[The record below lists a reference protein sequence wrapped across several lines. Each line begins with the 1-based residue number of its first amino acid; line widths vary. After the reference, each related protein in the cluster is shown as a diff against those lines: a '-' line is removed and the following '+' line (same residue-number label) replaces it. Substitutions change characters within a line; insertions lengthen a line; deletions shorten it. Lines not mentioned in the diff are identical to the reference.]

1 MRLIKSI
8 RFKYFLCL
16 LAVSVLPVL
25 FFFAYTLQANKKFYN
40 NQVETASRT
49 EVSRITSRINENY
62 QDTQELVGSLLFS
75 TYDGVNCITS
85 ICKQE
90 AEGNEVTP
98 SNRLKNYRMFK
109 YVCTNLLENASF
121 ATGVYLFCENGHVYS
136 YMKNQDYGIEK
147 HYQEDEWYQ
156 NLINSTDSVEIAD
169 TGVYLFCENGHVYS
183 YMKNQDYGI
192 EKHYQEDEWYQ
203 NLINSTDS
211 VEIAEMVKL
220 RKKVYGHGDSCF
232 LTARKFQTLKG
243 DGGGVLAVVCKDT
256 FFDGVSRGENLPW
269 GSSLIING
277 KGNLVYGIDEG
288 NLLSEDQV
296 YKINENAEGILHMK
310 GDKTEAFVYGS
321 LDINDWKV
329 VSKISFD
336 SFYELYMQNSC
347 VLYCIIALILI
358 IVLVIA
364 FWMERHSIRP
374 IVRLSKVMETTTKQG
389 LIFHNEYPKRKDE
402 IGILYA
408 YYEKMLVQINHLIED
423 KYQNEIKILKS
434 RLTNLTSQINSHFI
448 FNTLENISSLAQI
461 EGNKQIVTMSKA
473 LGDMLRYSM
482 DFEGDLIRLEKEIGH
497 LKQYLN
503 IQEVRFGNKI
513 QLNLDLEKGT
523 EKRKVMRFMLQPI
536 VENAIEHGMAGK
548 EFPWE
553 IRIHTYGK
561 DGELFIE
568 VMDNGVG
575 MNGEM
580 LEKVRKRIYEP
591 QKVEE
596 DLRCFNIGLV
606 NIHERLQ
613 LIFSKEYG
621 LSIESKPEEGTK
633 VTLHIPWI

>member
-62 QDTQELVGSLLFS
+62 QDTQELIGSLLFS

-169 TGVYLFCENGHVYS
+169 
-183 YMKNQDYGI
+183 
-192 EKHYQEDEWYQ
+192 
-203 NLINSTDS
+203 
-211 VEIAEMVKL
+211 MVKL
-220 RKKVYGHGDSCF
+220 RKNVYGHGDSCF

-243 DGGGVLAVVCKDT
+243 NGGGVLAVVCKDT

-269 GSSLIING
+269 GSSLIVNG
-277 KGNLVYGIDEG
+277 KGDLVYGIDEG

-321 LDINDWKV
+321 LDIKDWKV

-408 YYEKMLVQINHLIED
+408 YYEKMLVQINRLIED

-503 IQEVRFGNKI
+503 IQEVRFGNEI

>member
-25 FFFAYTLQANKKFYN
+25 FFFGYTLQANKKFYN

-62 QDTQELVGSLLFS
+62 RDIQDLIGSLLFS
-75 TYDGVNCITS
+75 TYDGMNCITS

-90 AEGNEVTP
+90 AKGKEVTP
-98 SNRLKNYRMFK
+98 SDRLKNYRMFK
-109 YVCTNLLENASF
+109 YICTNLLENASI
-121 ATGVYLFCENGHVYS
+121 ADGVYLFCENGHVYS

-156 NLINSTDSVEIAD
+156 ELVDSTSSVEIAD
-169 TGVYLFCENGHVYS
+169 
-183 YMKNQDYGI
+183 
-192 EKHYQEDEWYQ
+192 
-203 NLINSTDS
+203 
-211 VEIAEMVKL
+211 MVKL
-220 RKKVYGHGDSCF
+220 RKNVYGHGDSCF
-232 LTARKFQTLKG
+232 LAARKFQTLKG
-243 DGGGVLAVVCKDT
+243 EEEGVLAVVCKDT
-256 FFDGVSRGENLPW
+256 FFDGVGRGENLPW
-269 GSSLIING
+269 GSNLVING
-277 KGNLVYGIDEG
+277 KGDLVYGIDEG
-288 NLLSEDQV
+288 NPLSEDQV
-296 YKINENAEGILHMK
+296 YEINENAEGILHMK
-310 GDKTEAFVYGS
+310 DKTDAFVYGA

-329 VSKISFD
+329 VSEISFD
-336 SFYELYMQNSC
+336 SFYELYMQNSL
-347 VLYCIIALILI
+347 VLYFIIGLILV
-358 IVLVIA
+358 IVLAIA

-374 IVRLSKVMETTTKQG
+374 IVRLSKVMETTAEQG

-408 YYEKMLVQINHLIED
+408 YYEKMIAKINRLIED

-434 RLTNLTSQINSHFI
+434 RLANLTSQINSHFI

-461 EGNKQIVTMSKA
+461 EGNRQIVTMSKS

-497 LKQYLN
+497 LRQYLN
-503 IQEVRFGNKI
+503 IQEVRFGNEI
-513 QLNLDLEKGT
+513 QLELDLEKGT

-548 EFPWE
+548 EFPWR

-561 DGELFIE
+561 GQELFIE
-568 VMDNGVG
+568 VVDNGVG
-575 MNGEM
+575 MDEET
-580 LEKVRKRIYEP
+580 LKKVRKRIYEP

-596 DLRCFNIGLV
+596 ELRCFNIGLV

-613 LIFSKEYG
+613 LIFSKKYG
-621 LSIESKPEEGTK
+621 LSIDSRPEEGTR

>member
-169 TGVYLFCENGHVYS
+169 
-183 YMKNQDYGI
+183 
-192 EKHYQEDEWYQ
+192 
-203 NLINSTDS
+203 
-211 VEIAEMVKL
+211 MVKL

-613 LIFSKEYG
+613 LIFSKKYG

>member
-62 QDTQELVGSLLFS
+62 QDTQELIGSLLFS

-169 TGVYLFCENGHVYS
+169 
-183 YMKNQDYGI
+183 
-192 EKHYQEDEWYQ
+192 
-203 NLINSTDS
+203 
-211 VEIAEMVKL
+211 MVKL
-220 RKKVYGHGDSCF
+220 RKNVYGHRDSCF
-232 LTARKFQTLKG
+232 LAARKFQTLKG
-243 DGGGVLAVVCKDT
+243 DGGGVLAVVCQDT

-269 GSSLIING
+269 GSSLIVNG

-288 NLLSEDQV
+288 NLLSEEQV
-296 YKINENAEGILHMK
+296 CKINENAEGILHMK
-310 GDKTEAFVYGS
+310 GDKTKALVYGT

-329 VSKISFD
+329 VSQISFD

-358 IVLVIA
+358 TVLVIA

-389 LIFHNEYPKRKDE
+389 LIFHNEYPERKDE

-408 YYEKMLVQINHLIED
+408 YYEKMLVQINRLIED

-434 RLTNLTSQINSHFI
+434 RLANLTSQINSHFI

-497 LKQYLN
+497 LRQYLN
-503 IQEVRFGNKI
+503 IQEVRFGNEI
-513 QLNLDLEKGT
+513 QLELDLEKET

-553 IRIHTYGK
+553 IRIHTYEK

-575 MNGEM
+575 MNEEM